1 MQEADCRVGEPGA
14 QEGAIRE
21 GETED
26 AEESGSWME
35 GSQQAEVFVSTR
47 DVEDSAL

>member
-1 MQEADCRVGEPGA
+1 MEEGDCTVGEPGV

-35 GSQQAEVFVSTR
+35 GSQRAEVLVSTQ